1 MNKRSM
7 QLEEAAGSILRALP
21 QGILLTT
28 KADGK
33 VNSMVIGWGTFGI
46 NWGKPVFV
54 TYVRESRYTRE
65 LLDRNPEFTVNVPL
79 EPFDQRILAVCGR
92 QSGRDIDKVREASL
106 TLVEP
111 ETISVPGIREF
122 PLTLECRVI
131 YRQPQD
137 LALLGDDIKQR
148 FYPAGASGAHA
159 GSKPDAHISYFGEIT
174 AIYIVGD

>member
-28 KADGK
+28 KADGR

-46 NWGKPVFV
+46 NWGRPVFA

-79 EPFDQRILAVCGR
+79 GPFDKRILAVCGS

-106 TLVEP
+106 TLVEA
-111 ETISVPGIREF
+111 ETISVPAIREF

-137 LALLGDDIKQR
+137 LALLGDDIKRR
-148 FYPAGASGAHA
+148 FYPADVPSSYWASNR
-159 GSKPDAHISYFGEIT
+159 DAHISYFGEIT
-174 AIYIVGD
+174 AVYVVGD

>member
-46 NWGKPVFV
+46 NWGQPVFA

-79 EPFDQRILAVCGR
+79 EPFDKRILAVCGR
-92 QSGRDIDKVREASL
+92 QSGRDLDKVREASL

-111 ETISVPGIREF
+111 ETISVPAIREF

-137 LALLGDDIKQR
+137 LALLGDDIK
-148 FYPAGASGAHA
+148 
-159 GSKPDAHISYFGEIT
+159 
-174 AIYIVGD
+174 